1 MSLVT
6 GGEKLKEDVST
17 SSAHCGTEAVGLIR
31 KWEESLRLRDDAF
44 FFEKRAEYCRIIL
57 EEEECGVLRK
67 VYYMNN

>member
-31 KWEESLRLRDDAF
+31 KWEESLRLRDDAIF
-44 FFEKRAEYCRIIL
+44 FLKRGQSTAES
-57 EEEECGVLRK
+57 
-67 VYYMNN
+67 YYKKKNAESYVRSIT